1 MTDNDPGGSDR
12 RVTYG
17 DVFAVGEYRAL
28 WAAQVLSVAGD
39 QLSRVALSV
48 LVFKQTGSA
57 LLTGAIYAMT
67 FLPWAVG
74 GPLTAS
80 LADRLP
86 RRTLMIVCDV
96 VRGLMVAAVAIPGL
110 PLWSMLALLFVGG
123 LFAPPFSSARAALI
137 PYVFPDDA
145 RYVAA
150 SAISTTTAEAAQIL
164 GFALG
169 GGAVALIGARSS
181 LLLDAGTFLLSALV
195 VAVGVRSRPAAKP
208 KRTVGGPWADLRAG
222 AALVFGDPRLRTLV
236 FLAWLCGLYVAPEAL
251 AAPYAS
257 SQSAG
262 PVAVGLLLAANPIGT
277 TIGSL
282 LVGRF
287 FSTATRRRLMIPM
300 ALLTGVPLIACVVQ
314 PGLTV
319 TWLLWTASGLF
330 SAYNLAANA
339 EFALGSPDASRGQAF
354 GLVLSGMMVGQGIG
368 LLLAGL
374 LAEYFSPLSVVA
386 LAGLSVVLGASWLGF
401 SQRNPV
407 VSQIGNRATP
417 RHHGRHHRM

>member
-1 MTDNDPGGSDR
+1 MTDVDPGGSDR

-17 DVFAVGEYRAL
+17 DVFAVREYRAL
-28 WAAQVLSVAGD
+28 WVAQVLSVAGD

-48 LVFKQTGSA
+48 LVFDQTGSA
-57 LLTGAIYAMT
+57 LLTGATYAMT

-96 VRGLMVAAVAIPGL
+96 VRGLMVAAVALPGL
-110 PLWSMLALLFVGG
+110 PLWSMLILLFVGG

-137 PYVFPDDA
+137 PHVFPDDA

-169 GGAVALIGARSS
+169 GGAVALLGARSS

-208 KRTVGGPWADLRAG
+208 KRTAGGPWTDLRAG
-222 AALVFGDPRLRTLV
+222 AVLVFGDPRLRMLV

-251 AAPYAS
+251 AAPYAD
-257 SQSAG
+257 SQGAG

-287 FSTATRRRLMIPM
+287 LTTSSRRRLMVPM
-300 ALLTGVPLIACVVQ
+300 AALTGVPLMACIGQ
-314 PGLTV
+314 PGVTV
-319 TWLLWTASGLF
+319 TLLLWVLSGFF
-330 SAYNLAANA
+330 SAYNLAASA
-339 EFALGSPDASRGQAF
+339 EFALAVPDASRGQAF
-354 GLVLSGMMVGQGIG
+354 GLVMSGMMVGQGVG

-374 LAEYFSPLSVVA
+374 VAEYLSPLSVVA
-386 LAGLSVVLGASWLGF
+386 LAGLLTVLGAACLARPHRHYRG
-401 SQRNPV
+401 V
-407 VSQIGNRATP
+407 HRA
-417 RHHGRHHRM
+417 